1 MKAVFSIVATL
12 FFSVTLSAQTA
23 TTTTQTA
30 DVSTIDSDIDWG
42 NFELELDTE
51 IAAAPWTF
59 HTNQNSK
66 LLYIDFEALGGK
78 MSHLVIRSNEKSVV
92 IEDNHL
98 FDLPANTI
106 YEVNLDNLKRGSYFV
121 ELYTFNNEVIN
132 KEITIQ

>member
-42 NFELELDTE
+42 NFELELDAE
-51 IAAAPWTF
+51 VAAAPWTF

-121 ELYTFNNEVIN
+121 ELYTFSNEVIN